1 MEIFGRPVASY
12 PRDALRGRVAVVM
25 QKAQLFGGT
34 IRSNLLWGNKDATDA
49 DLWAALETAQ
59 AADFVRAKPLG
70 LDEPVEQGGR
80 NLSGGQK
87 QRLTI
92 ARALVGK
99 PDILILDDSASALDY
114 ATDAAL
120 RKALAALPG
129 ALTVFIVS
137 QRAASLQHADQILVL
152 DDGHL
157 VGIGTHSALRSSC
170 PVYEEIYESQFKKG
184 RQKHECKSKNKLTP
198 QQRKATLNRVLHKI
212 RPYSAFVVCSL
223 LVAAVSVAAQLYIPI
238 LCGDAI
244 DKMLG
249 KGNVDLAG
257 VLRIA
262 VSILVVA
269 AVAALAQ
276 WLLSVCNNRI
286 TFSVSR
292 DLRNEAL
299 RKIQTLPLSYLDS
312 HPSGDIVS
320 RMVADVDTFA
330 DGLLMGFTQLFS
342 GILTILGTLLFMLRE
357 NVPITLVVVCIT
369 PLSLVVAGFLAKR
382 SYGYFQSQS
391 TVRGKQTALVNE
403 MIEGQ
408 KVVQAF
414 GHEAESLAAFDEVN
428 GQLQDVSLKAIFF
441 SSLTNPATRFVNN
454 IVYAGVGL
462 VGALYAVRGGITIGQ
477 LSVFL
482 SYANQYTKP
491 FNEISGVVTELQ
503 NALACAARVFELLDA
518 EDQVPEAENAAALQP
533 DGHVQLQDV
542 SFRYLPDRPLIEGL
556 SLDVQ
561 PGQRIA
567 IVGPTGCGKTTLINL
582 LMRFYDVNSGSIK
595 VSGTDIRDVTRA
607 SLRGSYGMVLQDTWL
622 RAGTVRE
629 NIAYGKPDATMD
641 EVIAAAKAA
650 HAHSFIRRLP
660 DGYDTVIAEDGGNIS
675 QGQKQLLCIARV
687 MLCLPPMLILDEAT
701 SSIDTRTEVRIQKAF
716 ARMMQGRTSFIV
728 AHRLS
733 TIREADVILVMK
745 DGHIVEQGNHDQLL
759 AQGGFYAKLYNSQF
773 EGVQT

>member
-1 MEIFGRPVASY
+1 MSA
-12 PRDALRGRVAVVM
+12 
-25 QKAQLFGGT
+25 KA
-34 IRSNLLWGNKDATDA
+34 
-49 DLWAALETAQ
+49 
-59 AADFVRAKPLG
+59 
-70 LDEPVEQGGR
+70 
-80 NLSGGQK
+80 
-87 QRLTI
+87 
-92 ARALVGK
+92 
-99 PDILILDDSASALDY
+99 
-114 ATDAAL
+114 
-120 RKALAALPG
+120 KA
-129 ALTVFIVS
+129 
-137 QRAASLQHADQILVL
+137 
-152 DDGHL
+152 
-157 VGIGTHSALRSSC
+157 
-170 PVYEEIYESQFKKG
+170 
-184 RQKHECKSKNKLTP
+184 KLTP
-198 QQRKATLNRVLHKI
+198 EQRKATLTRVLHKI
-212 RPYSAFVVCSL
+212 RPYSLFVVCSL
-223 LVAAVSVAAQLYIPI
+223 IVASVSVAAQLYIPI

-244 DKMLG
+244 DLMLG
-249 KGNVDLAG
+249 KGNVDFAG
-257 VLRIA
+257 VGRII
-262 VSILVVA
+262 VEVLVVA
-269 AVAALAQ
+269 VAAAFAQ

-342 GILTILGTLLFMLRE
+342 GVLTILGTLLFMLSE
-357 NVPITLVVVCIT
+357 NVAITLVVVCIT
-369 PLSLVVAGFLAKR
+369 PLSLLVASFLAKR
-382 SYGYFQSQS
+382 SYKYFQGQS
-391 TVRGKQTALVNE
+391 SVRGEQTALVNE

-414 GHEAESLAAFDEVN
+414 GHEAESLDAFDEVN
-428 GQLQDVSLKAIFF
+428 GRLQDVSLKAIFF
-441 SSLTNPATRFVNN
+441 SSMTNPATRFVNN

-482 SYANQYTKP
+482 NYANQYTKP

-518 EDQVPEAENAAALQP
+518 DDQIPEAENAAVLQP
-533 DGHVQLQDV
+533 DGHVQLEDV

-556 SLDVQ
+556 SLDVK

-595 VSGTDIRDVTRA
+595 VSGTDIRSVTRA

-629 NIAYGKPDATMD
+629 NIAYGKPDATLD
-641 EVIAAAKAA
+641 EVVAAAKAA
-650 HAHSFIRRLP
+650 HADSFIRRLP

-745 DGHIVEQGNHDQLL
+745 DGHIVEQGNHDELL
-759 AQGGFYAKLYNSQF
+759 AAGGFYAKLYNSQF
-773 EGVQT
+773 EGVET

>member
-1 MEIFGRPVASY
+1 MSA
-12 PRDALRGRVAVVM
+12 
-25 QKAQLFGGT
+25 KA
-34 IRSNLLWGNKDATDA
+34 K
-49 DLWAALETAQ
+49 
-59 AADFVRAKPLG
+59 
-70 LDEPVEQGGR
+70 
-80 NLSGGQK
+80 
-87 QRLTI
+87 
-92 ARALVGK
+92 
-99 PDILILDDSASALDY
+99 
-114 ATDAAL
+114 
-120 RKALAALPG
+120 
-129 ALTVFIVS
+129 
-137 QRAASLQHADQILVL
+137 
-152 DDGHL
+152 
-157 VGIGTHSALRSSC
+157 SS
-170 PVYEEIYESQFKKG
+170 
-184 RQKHECKSKNKLTP
+184 LTP
-198 QQRKATLNRVLHKI
+198 EQRKATLRRVLEKI
-212 RPYSAFVVCSL
+212 RPYRFFVGCSL
-223 LVAAVSVAAQLYIPI
+223 IVAAVSVAAQLYIPI
-238 LCGDAI
+238 LCGSAI
-244 DKMLG
+244 DLMLG
-249 KGNVDLAG
+249 KGRVDFAG
-257 VLRIA
+257 VMQIIMQI
-262 VSILVVA
+262 V
-269 AVAALAQ
+269 AVAILAAFAQ

-292 DLRNEAL
+292 DLRNAAL

-320 RMVADVDTFA
+320 RMIADVDTFA

-342 GILTILGTLLFMLRE
+342 GLLTIFGTLLFMLWE

-369 PLSLVVAGFLAKR
+369 PLSLVVASFLAKR
-382 SYGYFQSQS
+382 SYKYFQGQS
-391 TVRGKQTALVNE
+391 TVRGEQTALVNE

-428 GQLQDVSLKAIFF
+428 SRLQDVSLKAIFF

-462 VGALYAVRGGITIGQ
+462 VGAVYAVRGGITIGQ

-503 NALACAARVFELLDA
+503 NALACAARVFDLLDA
-518 EDQVPEAENAAALQP
+518 DNQVPEAANAPVLLP
-533 DGHVQLQDV
+533 DGHVQLENV

-556 SLDVQ
+556 SLDVK

-582 LMRFYDVNSGSIK
+582 LMRFYDVNGGSIK

-629 NIAYGKPDATMD
+629 NIAYGKPDATD
-641 EVIAAAKAA
+641 EEIVAAARAA
-650 HAHSFIRRLP
+650 HADSFIRRLP

-701 SSIDTRTEVRIQKAF
+701 SSIDTRTEVRIQAAF

-745 DGHIVEQGNHDQLL
+745 DGHIVEQGNHDELL

-773 EGVQT
+773 EGVET

>member
-1 MEIFGRPVASY
+1 MSA
-12 PRDALRGRVAVVM
+12 
-25 QKAQLFGGT
+25 KA
-34 IRSNLLWGNKDATDA
+34 
-49 DLWAALETAQ
+49 
-59 AADFVRAKPLG
+59 
-70 LDEPVEQGGR
+70 
-80 NLSGGQK
+80 
-87 QRLTI
+87 
-92 ARALVGK
+92 
-99 PDILILDDSASALDY
+99 
-114 ATDAAL
+114 
-120 RKALAALPG
+120 
-129 ALTVFIVS
+129 
-137 QRAASLQHADQILVL
+137 
-152 DDGHL
+152 
-157 VGIGTHSALRSSC
+157 
-170 PVYEEIYESQFKKG
+170 
-184 RQKHECKSKNKLTP
+184 KNKLTP
-198 QQRKATLNRVLHKI
+198 QQRKAALNRVLHKI

-342 GILTILGTLLFMLRE
+342 GILTIFGTLLFMLRE

-607 SLRGSYGMVLQDTWL
+607 SLRSSYGMVLQDTWL

-660 DGYDTVIAEDGGNIS
+660 EGYDTVIAEDGGNIS

>member
-1 MEIFGRPVASY
+1 MSA
-12 PRDALRGRVAVVM
+12 
-25 QKAQLFGGT
+25 KA
-34 IRSNLLWGNKDATDA
+34 
-49 DLWAALETAQ
+49 
-59 AADFVRAKPLG
+59 
-70 LDEPVEQGGR
+70 
-80 NLSGGQK
+80 
-87 QRLTI
+87 
-92 ARALVGK
+92 
-99 PDILILDDSASALDY
+99 
-114 ATDAAL
+114 
-120 RKALAALPG
+120 
-129 ALTVFIVS
+129 
-137 QRAASLQHADQILVL
+137 
-152 DDGHL
+152 
-157 VGIGTHSALRSSC
+157 
-170 PVYEEIYESQFKKG
+170 
-184 RQKHECKSKNKLTP
+184 KNKLTP

-269 AVAALAQ
+269 VVAALAQ

-330 DGLLMGFTQLFS
+330 DRLLMGFTQLFS
-342 GILTILGTLLFMLRE
+342 GILTIFGTLLFMLRE

-518 EDQVPEAENAAALQP
+518 EDQVPEAENAAVLQP

-595 VSGTDIRDVTRA
+595 VSDTDIRDVTRA

-745 DGHIVEQGNHDQLL
+745 DGHIVEQGSHDQLL

-773 EGVQT
+773 EGVET

>member
-1 MEIFGRPVASY
+1 MSA
-12 PRDALRGRVAVVM
+12 
-25 QKAQLFGGT
+25 KA
-34 IRSNLLWGNKDATDA
+34 
-49 DLWAALETAQ
+49 
-59 AADFVRAKPLG
+59 
-70 LDEPVEQGGR
+70 
-80 NLSGGQK
+80 
-87 QRLTI
+87 
-92 ARALVGK
+92 
-99 PDILILDDSASALDY
+99 
-114 ATDAAL
+114 
-120 RKALAALPG
+120 
-129 ALTVFIVS
+129 
-137 QRAASLQHADQILVL
+137 
-152 DDGHL
+152 
-157 VGIGTHSALRSSC
+157 
-170 PVYEEIYESQFKKG
+170 
-184 RQKHECKSKNKLTP
+184 KNKLTP

-342 GILTILGTLLFMLRE
+342 GILTIFGTLLFMLRE

-595 VSGTDIRDVTRA
+595 VSDTDIRDVTRA

-733 TIREADVILVMK
+733 TIREADLILVMK

>member
-1 MEIFGRPVASY
+1 MSA
-12 PRDALRGRVAVVM
+12 
-25 QKAQLFGGT
+25 KA
-34 IRSNLLWGNKDATDA
+34 
-49 DLWAALETAQ
+49 
-59 AADFVRAKPLG
+59 
-70 LDEPVEQGGR
+70 
-80 NLSGGQK
+80 
-87 QRLTI
+87 
-92 ARALVGK
+92 
-99 PDILILDDSASALDY
+99 
-114 ATDAAL
+114 
-120 RKALAALPG
+120 
-129 ALTVFIVS
+129 
-137 QRAASLQHADQILVL
+137 
-152 DDGHL
+152 
-157 VGIGTHSALRSSC
+157 
-170 PVYEEIYESQFKKG
+170 
-184 RQKHECKSKNKLTP
+184 KNKLTP

-342 GILTILGTLLFMLRE
+342 GILTIFGTLLFMLRE

-582 LMRFYDVNSGSIK
+582 LMRFYDVNGGSIK

-660 DGYDTVIAEDGGNIS
+660 EGYDTVIAEDGGNIS

-733 TIREADVILVMK
+733 TIREADIILVMK

>member
-1 MEIFGRPVASY
+1 MSA
-12 PRDALRGRVAVVM
+12 
-25 QKAQLFGGT
+25 KA
-34 IRSNLLWGNKDATDA
+34 
-49 DLWAALETAQ
+49 
-59 AADFVRAKPLG
+59 
-70 LDEPVEQGGR
+70 
-80 NLSGGQK
+80 
-87 QRLTI
+87 
-92 ARALVGK
+92 
-99 PDILILDDSASALDY
+99 
-114 ATDAAL
+114 
-120 RKALAALPG
+120 
-129 ALTVFIVS
+129 
-137 QRAASLQHADQILVL
+137 
-152 DDGHL
+152 
-157 VGIGTHSALRSSC
+157 
-170 PVYEEIYESQFKKG
+170 
-184 RQKHECKSKNKLTP
+184 KNKLTP

-212 RPYSAFVVCSL
+212 RPYSGFVVCSL

-342 GILTILGTLLFMLRE
+342 GILTIFGTLLFMLRE

-414 GHEAESLAAFDEVN
+414 GHEAESLAAFDAVN
-428 GQLQDVSLKAIFF
+428 GQLQEVSLKAIFF

-660 DGYDTVIAEDGGNIS
+660 NGYDTVIAEDGGNIS